1 MTKKRILIVEDEP
14 FISMD
19 ERSILL
25 KLGYDVI
32 RIASSG
38 EEAVKLAEESK
49 PDLILMDI
57 QLAGEM
63 DGMQAAVTIH
73 ETNKIPVIF
82 VTAYGYKKSNISEK
96 VSVPEFF
103 GYIVKPFT
111 ENELE
116 REVKRL
122 IG

>member
-19 ERSILL
+19 ERSILRR
-25 KLGYDVI
+25 LGYDVI
-32 RIASSG
+32 AIVSSG
-38 EEAVKLAEESK
+38 EEAVKLAEESR

-57 QLAGEM
+57 KLAGEM
-63 DGMQAAVTIH
+63 DGMQAAVAIH
-73 ETNKIPVIF
+73 ESNKIPVIF
-82 VTAYGYKKSNISEK
+82 VTAYGYKRSNISER
-96 VSVPEFF
+96 VSVPEYF
-103 GYIVKPFT
+103 GYIVKPFS
-111 ENELE
+111 EEELV